1 MKRFAIVVV
10 AIAALCVLVV
20 GWAAP
25 SLIAWYFTPPVEIGV
40 TCKPAVVWAIDVYR
54 KTLLAGAGGGFLL
67 GVVAATINA
76 QLLKAST
83 PKG

>member
-1 MKRFAIVVV
+1 MKRFATVVV
-10 AIAALCVLVV
+10 AVAGLTVLLI

-54 KTLLAGAGGGFLL
+54 KTLLMGAGGGFAL
-67 GVVAATINA
+67 GLVAATINA
-76 QLLKAST
+76 QLLKASA
-83 PKG
+83 KN